1 MRRFTIWD
9 DLMILAAVCII
20 LIPFVLI
27 EGFLETQLGLIIS
40 ICVFVI
46 WIISAIVIGIIDKKR
61 DRQANLER
69 KRLQQE
75 EEEKKKAFIES
86 MRLPITR
93 ALNPTEKDYEDH
105 KIVSQ
110 YLADNKIKYFYHF
123 TSIENIESIKVYG
136 GLLSYRV
143 LKNNG
148 IDVPILASNCV
159 SSIKEAEDDVT
170 NYVHLCTN
178 DDCKMLQECLLAG
191 HKMVKLIIKVDVALW
206 ENTLFFNMQPNGS
219 YSIDKIPN
227 VQNNRAELTDILVK
241 ESIPIEYIQNIDDP
255 EKVQPILYFGDY
267 LIIDARNFTIEEQLQ
282 VERAQVVDSTN
293 GTSACFFMKGGG
305 FSYIPMSPR
314 SKLYSG
320 DAIDMKTARIIT
332 LSKKDS
338 YYSKYGIPRNI
349 DEIETIIRIE

>member
-1 MRRFTIWD
+1 MRRFTIGD
-9 DLMILAAVCII
+9 DLMILGAVSII

-27 EGFLETQLGLIIS
+27 NGFLETQIGLITS

-46 WIISAIVIGIIDKKR
+46 WIISAIVICIVDKKR
-61 DRQANLER
+61 VRRENLER
-69 KRLQQE
+69 QRLQQQE
-75 EEEKKKAFIES
+75 EEKKAHIES

-93 ALNPTEKDYEDH
+93 VLNPIEKDQEELEFVSKYLED
-105 KIVSQ
+105 
-110 YLADNKIKYFYHF
+110 NGIKYFYHF
-123 TSIENIESIKVYG
+123 TSIENVESIKVRG
-136 GLLSYRV
+136 GLLS
-143 LKNNG
+143 NNVIENND
-148 IDVPILASNCV
+148 IDVPIIGSNFAT
-159 SSIKEAEDDVT
+159 SIKEIENDIA
-170 NYVHLCTN
+170 NYVHLCVN
-178 DDCKMLQECLLAG
+178 DDCIMLQECLLAG
-191 HKMVKLIIKVDVALW
+191 HKMVKLIIRADVALW
-206 ENTLFFNMQPNGS
+206 ENTLFLNMHSDGS

-227 VQNNRAELTDILVK
+227 LQKDRAELTEILVK
-241 ESIPIEYIQNIDDP
+241 DSIPVEYIQNIDCP
-255 EKVQPILYFGDY
+255 EKVQPIIYFDDY

-332 LSKKDS
+332 LSKKES

-349 DEIETIIRIE
+349 DEVETIIRIE